1 MKDSVWKIKKET
13 QAFDRAKENM
23 AWDEAMLN
31 DCGSNERIER
41 FYIWKQP
48 GITYSFKQ
56 DCPTQMQALDHAI
69 RVTGGGIVFHS
80 PGDVVF
86 SIISSTGDPD
96 YSKKPKK
103 KLDDVSKRIAKAIES
118 SGIAL
123 ESSPVPIPKDMTYC
137 QSYPTPFEI
146 IYDGKKICGLTIRQ
160 YKDKWLIQGII
171 HAQKTSPLFYPYIME
186 SQRIA
191 TTLDAIQI
199 RDYLINH

>member
-13 QAFDRAKENM
+13 QSFDRAKENM

-80 PGDVVF
+80 LEMLYFQSYPVLV
-86 SIISSTGDPD
+86 ILITQKNP
-96 YSKKPKK
+96 K